1 MAIMWNIQRI
11 LRWHKISKRKI
22 AYNNT
27 FEHPSCGYTHTR
39 RWFFCASE
47 YHKLRC
53 PNCKIVGLHFRLTDC
68 DGADHAITPSQTP
81 RPPWAGIAD
90 GCRT

>member
-53 PNCKIVGLHFRLTDC
+53 PNCKIVGLHFRLTTVMVPT
-68 DGADHAITPSQTP
+68 TPS
-81 RPPWAGIAD
+81 RPPEHHARPG
-90 GCRT
+90 RE